1 MNTSSI
7 IRCNDMSD
15 QQTQEQYRDLVPSQT
30 AITPMDMLRAAIEK
44 GADLDKLQHLM
55 ALQERWEANEAK
67 KAYVVAMSNFKANP
81 PQIVK
86 DMLNKQY
93 GSKYS
98 SLANFVNTV
107 NPELSRHGLSA
118 KWELNQATGIM
129 VTCVMTH
136 VLGHM
141 ESVSMVA
148 PPDTSGAK
156 NPIQQIK
163 STVTYLELATF
174 QAITGL
180 VASDASLDDDG
191 NGAGKPTEYI
201 TESQAADL
209 SALLEEVGADKRKFL
224 EYFKID
230 SIESLP
236 AKAYKQ
242 AVAMTEAKRRQ

>member
-1 MNTSSI
+1 MKENAL
-7 IRCNDMSD
+7 
-15 QQTQEQYRDLVPSQT
+15 QQVEPQQMAVV
-30 AITPMDMLRAAIEK
+30 TPMDMLRLAVEK
-44 GADLDKLQHLM
+44 GADMDKLQQLM
-55 ALQERWEANEAK
+55 GLQERWEANEAK

-107 NPELSRHGLSA
+107 NPELSKHGLSS
-118 KWELNQATGIM
+118 KWELNQASGIM

-136 VLGHM
+136 VLGHT
-141 ESVSMVA
+141 ESVSMTA
-148 PPDTSGAK
+148 PADTSGAK

-180 VASDASLDDDG
+180 VASDAATDDDG
-191 NGAGKPTEYI
+191 NGAGTQYI
-201 TESQAADL
+201 TDSQAADL
-209 SALLEEVGADKRKFL
+209 NALLDEVGANKVAFL
-224 EYFKID
+224 DYFKIGK
-230 SIESLP
+230 IEELP
-236 AKAYKQ
+236 EKAYKQ
-242 AVAMTEAKRRQ
+242 AVAMAEAKRKKAK

>member
-1 MNTSSI
+1 MN
-7 IRCNDMSD
+7 
-15 QQTQEQYRDLVPSQT
+15 DLAKVDKVQNVT
-30 AITPMDMLRAAIEK
+30 AITPMDMLRVAIDK
-44 GADLDKLQHLM
+44 GAELDKLQQLM
-55 ALQERWEANEAK
+55 NMQQQWEANEAK
-67 KAYVVAMSNFKANP
+67 KAYVVAMSNFKAKP

-107 NPELSRHGLSA
+107 NPELSKHGLSS
-118 KWELNQATGIM
+118 KWELNQSAGVM

-141 ESVSMVA
+141 ESVSMTA
-148 PPDTSGAK
+148 PPDTSGQK

-180 VASDASLDDDG
+180 VSSDTVLDDDG
-191 NGAGKPTEYI
+191 NGTDATISSVVLHNFAAEIVALKNKDEAAALWKRIAAACKVCGDKESYANLKNEI
-201 TESQAADL
+201 TL
-209 SALLEEVGADKRKFL
+209 KSATL
-224 EYFKID
+224 
-230 SIESLP
+230 
-236 AKAYKQ
+236 
-242 AVAMTEAKRRQ
+242 